1 MKTYSGYKHNMIGFK
16 LRAGYEIIDD
26 LRHFSSYTLRRDKIH
41 DIDPAT
47 SIYIRSQEGKNVTSA
62 IGQALQYDNLNDD

>member
-26 LRHFSSYTLRRDKIH
+26 LRHFLVMLRRDKIH

-47 SIYIRSQEGKNVTSA
+47 SI
-62 IGQALQYDNLNDD
+62 LH